1 MKYDLCILG
10 GCTLDGTYFQN
21 IDGTYNNKPDIT
33 VPGGKG
39 ANQAIAAARAGAK
52 TVILT
57 KIGNDEKGK
66 MILNNL
72 AQNGVDTSYVEMVDG
87 IENDCTRIKVNI
99 NDKDN
104 KKERVTNLIDTFTP
118 DMVEKYKDVILSS
131 KIIVCQLK
139 TKKEVTEALINFCY
153 ANNKP
158 VVLTPDCPEKF
169 HFSDIKNKQLYA
181 KVAMIVCNKSEC
193 IEMFESDDLTKH
205 IKMFPNKIFV
215 TYGAEGLLYH
225 DGQQFVHLPAIK
237 TDVVDTVGAGDTL
250 TGNLCAF
257 LLAGKDLK
265 TALTE
270 AMYAAAMKITQPTAQ
285 KGMPTLEELQL
296 YIKHK
301 TNVDFEYKEELKY
314 ALEIVKTAYYTIKNN
329 DTFSIHMRKDN
340 SVITDADIAIEHFL
354 IGKIKEKYPNDQ
366 FITEEYKGEKPIS
379 NRTWIIDPIDGVTHF
394 INSEGSWGIQLAFY
408 DKKYTK
414 FGIIYIPDRDELYYA
429 AENQGVYL
437 NNKKLE
443 KPLILPLKDA
453 VVEFG
458 GSIANGYEV
467 KEECLARLLNYN
479 DNRVSNILY
488 IKSCC
493 TAYTNLLT
501 NKTSALITAATSP
514 WDVMPGELMCRE
526 LGIEITYLDKDK
538 TVKLFTNNQE
548 IKDVIIPIV

>member
-10 GCTLDGTYFQN
+10 GCTLDETYFQN

>member
-10 GCTLDGTYFQN
+10 GCTLDETYFQN
-21 IDGTYNNKPDIT
+21 IDGTYNEKPDL
-33 VPGGKG
+33 VMPGGKG

-57 KIGNDEKGK
+57 RLGNDAKGK
-66 MILNNL
+66 TILDNL
-72 AQNGVDTSYVEMVDG
+72 NKNGVDTSYVEMLDG

-104 KKERVTNLIDTFTP
+104 KKERFIEAINTFTP
-118 DMVEKYKDVILSS
+118 DMVEKYKNVILAS
-131 KIIVCQLK
+131 KIIICQLK

-169 HFSDIKNKQLYA
+169 RFSDIKNKELYA
-181 KVAMIVCNKSEC
+181 KVAMIVCNKSEA
-193 IEMFESDDLTKH
+193 IQLFESDDITTYV
-205 IKMFPNKIFV
+205 KMFPNKLIV
-215 TYGAEGLLYH
+215 TYGSEGLLYH
-225 DGQQFVHLPAIK
+225 DGQQFVHIPAIK

-250 TGNLCAF
+250 TGNLCTF

-265 TALTE
+265 TALTK
-270 AMYAAAMKITQPTAQ
+270 ASYAAALKIQQPTAQ
-285 KGMPTLEELQL
+285 KGMPTLEELRL
-296 YIKHK
+296 FIKHRNNK
-301 TNVDFEYKEELKY
+301 EFEYKEELKH
-314 ALEIVKTAYYTIKNN
+314 ALEIVKTAYDTIRNN
-329 DTFSIHMRKDN
+329 NTFSIHMREDN
-340 SVITDADIAIEHFL
+340 SVLTDADIAIEKYL
-354 IGKIKEKYPNDQ
+354 ISKIKEKYPNDE
-366 FITEEYKGEKPIS
+366 IVTEEYRGEFAIK

-394 INSEGSWGIQLAFY
+394 INSEGSWGIQLAFF
-408 DKKYTK
+408 DKNYTK
-414 FGIIYIPDRDELYYA
+414 FGVIYIPQKDEIYYA
-429 AENQGVYL
+429 AENQGVFL

-443 KPLILPLKDA
+443 KPMLLPIEDA

-458 GSIANGYEV
+458 GSIANGFDI
-467 KEECLARLLNYN
+467 KEKCLDRLLNYN
-479 DNRVSNILY
+479 HERVSNILY

-538 TVKLFTNNQE
+538 RVKLFTNNQE
-548 IKDVIIPIV
+548 IKDILIPII

>member
-10 GCTLDGTYFQN
+10 GCTLDETYFQN

-479 DNRVSNILY
+479 EDRVSNILY

>member
-10 GCTLDGTYFQN
+10 GCTLDEMYFQN
-21 IDGTYNNKPDIT
+21 IDGTYNEKPDMV

-39 ANQAIAAARAGAK
+39 ANQAVAAARAGAK

-57 KIGNDEKGK
+57 RIGYDDNGK

-72 AQNGVDTSYVEMVDG
+72 AQNNVDTKYVELVTG
-87 IENDCTRIKVNI
+87 LENDCTKIKVSI
-99 NDKDN
+99 SDKDN
-104 KKERVTNLIDTFTP
+104 KKERRTTAIDTFTA
-118 DMVEKYKDVILSS
+118 DMIDKYKDVILSS
-131 KIIVCQLK
+131 KIILCQLK
-139 TKKEVTEALINFCY
+139 NKKEVTEALINFCY

-169 HFSDIKNKQLYA
+169 HFSDIKNKELFA

-193 IEMFESDDLTKH
+193 IELFESDDLKKH
-205 IKMFPNKIFV
+205 IKMFPNKLFV
-215 TYGAEGLLYH
+215 TYGADGLVYH
-225 DGQQFVHLPAIK
+225 DGNQYVHLPAIK
-237 TDVVDTVGAGDTL
+237 TEVVDTVGAGDTL

-265 TALTE
+265 IALTE
-270 AMYAAAMKITQPTAQ
+270 AMYASAMKIMQPTAQ
-285 KGMPTLEELQL
+285 KGMPTLEELKAF
-296 YIKHK
+296 IKHK
-301 TNVDFEYKEELKY
+301 NNTDFEYKEELKY
-314 ALEIVKTAYYTIKNN
+314 ALEIVKGAYDVIKS
-329 DTFSIHMRKDN
+329 DDKLELFMKKDN
-340 SVITDADIAIEHFL
+340 SIITDADIVVERYL
-354 IGKIKEKYPNDQ
+354 IGKIKEKYPTDS
-366 FITEEYKGEKPIS
+366 FITEEFKGDKPTT
-379 NRTWIIDPIDGVTHF
+379 NRTWIIDPIDGVSHF
-394 INSEGSWGIQLAFY
+394 INSTGAWGIQLAFY
-408 DKKYTK
+408 DKNYTK
-414 FGIIYIPDRDELYYA
+414 FGIIYLPEKDELYYA

-443 KPLILPLKDA
+443 KPVILPIHDA
-453 VVEFG
+453 VIEFG
-458 GSIANGYEV
+458 GSIANGYEI
-467 KEECLARLLNYN
+467 KEKCLERLLK
-479 DNRVSNILY
+479 DDIDRVSNILY

-538 TVKLFTNNQE
+538 RVKLFSNNQA

>member
-10 GCTLDGTYFQN
+10 GCTLDETYFQN

-57 KIGNDEKGK
+57 KIGNDEKRK

-237 TDVVDTVGAGDTL
+237 TDVVDTDGAGDTL

-479 DNRVSNILY
+479 EDRVSNILY

>member
-10 GCTLDGTYFQN
+10 GCTLDETYFQN
-21 IDGTYNNKPDIT
+21 IDGTYNDKPDLV

-39 ANQAIAAARAGAK
+39 SNQAVAAARAGAK

-57 KIGNDEKGK
+57 RLGNDSKGK
-66 MILNNL
+66 QILDNL

-99 NDKDN
+99 NDKNN
-104 KKERVTNLIDTFTP
+104 KKERFTGAINTFTP

-131 KIIVCQLK
+131 KIIICQLK

-158 VVLTPDCPEKF
+158 VVLTPDRPEKF
-169 HFSDIKNKQLYA
+169 RFSDIKNKELYA

-193 IEMFESDDLTKH
+193 IQMFESDDVPKYV
-205 IKMFPNKIFV
+205 KMFPNKLIV
-215 TYGAEGLLYH
+215 TYGGEGLLYH

-265 TALTE
+265 TALTK
-270 AMYAAAMKITQPTAQ
+270 ATYASALKIQQPTAQ
-285 KGMPTLEELQL
+285 KGMPKLEDLRL
-296 YIKHK
+296 FIKHR
-301 TNVDFEYKEELKY
+301 TNKDFEYKEELKY
-314 ALEIVKTAYYTIKNN
+314 ALEIVKTAYDTIKNN
-329 DTFSIHMRKDN
+329 NTFSIHMRQDN
-340 SVITDADIAIEHFL
+340 SVITDADIAIEKFL
-354 IGKIKEKYPNDQ
+354 IGKIKEKYPTDE
-366 FITEEYKGEKPIS
+366 IVTEEFRGEFVTK

-394 INSEGSWGIQLAFY
+394 INSEGSWGIQLAFF
-408 DKKYTK
+408 DKNYTK
-414 FGIIYIPDRDELYYA
+414 FGIIYIPQKDELYYA
-429 AENQGVYL
+429 AENQGVFL

-443 KPLILPLKDA
+443 KTLILPIQDA

-458 GSIANGYEV
+458 GSIANGFDV
-467 KEECLARLLNYN
+467 KEKCLDRLLSHNEN
-479 DNRVSNILY
+479 KVSNILY

-526 LGIEITYLDKDK
+526 LGIEIIYLDKDK
-538 TVKLFTNNQE
+538 RVKLFTNNQE
-548 IKDVIIPIV
+548 IKKVLIPII

>member
-10 GCTLDGTYFQN
+10 GCTLDETYFQN

-39 ANQAIAAARAGAK
+39 ANQAIAAARVGAK

-139 TKKEVTEALINFCY
+139 TKKEVTEALIDFCY

-340 SVITDADIAIEHFL
+340 SIITDADIAIEHFL

-453 VVEFG
+453 VIEFG

-479 DNRVSNILY
+479 DGKVSNILY

>member
-10 GCTLDGTYFQN
+10 GCTLDETYFQN

-118 DMVEKYKDVILSS
+118 DILEKYKDVILSS

>member
-10 GCTLDGTYFQN
+10 GCTLDETYFQN

-104 KKERVTNLIDTFTP
+104 KKERVTNLIDTFTQ

-340 SVITDADIAIEHFL
+340 SIITDADIAIEHFL

-453 VVEFG
+453 VIEFG

-479 DNRVSNILY
+479 DGKVSNILY

>member
-10 GCTLDGTYFQN
+10 GCTLDETYFQN

-72 AQNGVDTSYVEMVDG
+72 VQNGVDTSYVEMVDG

-479 DNRVSNILY
+479 DDRVSNILY